1 MHMIWHSIYNNGF
14 LLFTL
19 NDARNIFMQ
28 FSIPTLA
35 DHVFSS
41 LYGKNY
47 LYVDLRKCS
56 WHGDQFGLV
65 RCHPFGVYCPNLHL
79 FYNHISPLG
88 FLHDAA
94 KYEFDNVNPSGFIV
108 LIYIFAIIISALRA
122 FYMTPQNMS
131 LTMSPFRGL
140 FLLIYI
146 ITIIISALRAF
157 YMTPQ
162 NMSLT
167 MSPFR

>member
-56 WHGDQFGLV
+56 WHGDLFGLV

-79 FYNHISPLG
+79 YYNHISPSG

-94 KYEFDNVNPSGFIV
+94 KYEFDNVNPSGSIV
-108 LIYIFAIIISALRA
+108 SNLHLYYNHISSSG
-122 FYMTPQNMS
+122 FFDDNSNMNFGLLWFHFTGCS
-131 LTMSPFRGL
+131 LPNNKRLSLADRGS
-140 FLLIYI
+140 F
-146 ITIIISALRAF
+146 
-157 YMTPQ
+157 
-162 NMSLT
+162 SLVN
-167 MSPFR
+167 PICPY